1 MHSIC
6 YRKCGGSVDLLYQ
19 EFSKMFKAGLLAQA
33 ADAEA
38 KDEDNVVVKGKAK
51 CKAVLLS
58 DLNVEWFRGTADA
71 TAEFAG
77 ADGKNNT
84 AATVAFVCANPD
96 CEYCTAG
103 APHIDMRPDIVFASD
118 VLWLRVSLQSS
129 SLTPGMTTSK
139 ASGQVS
145 NRLRND
151 SKKTTAVT
159 PRENYSSMWLPA

>member
-58 DLNVEWFRGTADA
+58 DLNVEWFRGSADA

-77 ADGKNNT
+77 AGGDVNT
-84 AATVAFVCANPD
+84 AATVAFNCANPD
-96 CEYCTAG
+96 CKCCATM
-103 APHIDMRPDIVFASD
+103 H
-118 VLWLRVSLQSS
+118 
-129 SLTPGMTTSK
+129 T
-139 ASGQVS
+139 
-145 NRLRND
+145 
-151 SKKTTAVT
+151 
-159 PRENYSSMWLPA
+159 